1 MERESE
7 VQFIMPKNY
16 ESKAAIIAEIK
27 ELLQKSQSAVIVDY
41 RGLTVEEDTA
51 LRKSL
56 REAGVSYKVL
66 KNTYVK
72 RAADELGITGLDEAL
87 NGPTAVAF
95 GLEDAAAPARILKKF
110 ISDKKKMEIKCGIY
124 EGKAVDTKVVD
135 ALADL
140 PTKEVLISML
150 LGTLNETVAK
160 LARTL
165 KAIADKMEETAA

>member
-1 MERESE
+1 M
-7 VQFIMPKNY
+7 
-16 ESKAAIIAEIK
+16 
-27 ELLQKSQSAVIVDY
+27 
-41 RGLTVEEDTA
+41 
-51 LRKSL
+51 
-56 REAGVSYKVL
+56 
-66 KNTYVK
+66 K
-72 RAADELGITGLDEAL
+72 RAASELGIEGLDEAL

-150 LGTLNETVAK
+150 LGTLNETAAK